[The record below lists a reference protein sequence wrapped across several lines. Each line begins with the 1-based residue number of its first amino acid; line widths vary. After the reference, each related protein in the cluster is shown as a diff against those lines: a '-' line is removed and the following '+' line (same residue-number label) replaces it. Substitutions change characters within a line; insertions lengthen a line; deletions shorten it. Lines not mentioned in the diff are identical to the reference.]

1 MQDIISC
8 VDSKMSGGSCSGEVG
23 IGRTAWAVAHHGELA
38 REGGSGAAKDGL
50 RCGLCQ
56 NKKESSENLT

>member
-1 MQDIISC
+1 
-8 VDSKMSGGSCSGEVG
+8 MSGGSCSGEVG